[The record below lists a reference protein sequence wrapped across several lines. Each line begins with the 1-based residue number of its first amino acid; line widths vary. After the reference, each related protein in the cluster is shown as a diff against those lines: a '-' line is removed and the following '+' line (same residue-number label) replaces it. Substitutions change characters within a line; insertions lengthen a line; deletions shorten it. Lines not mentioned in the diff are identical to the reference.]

1 MCWRGTTARRGISL
15 GDITV
20 HLSIGQRRGN
30 DSSHG
35 ITVFSL
41 TLCPA
46 PTFMSG
52 LFFVNH
58 HCLPAVWLLLC
69 WVDKSLSVNYHN
81 LAPPQSLHPDLSMV
95 IRWHLVW
102 ACKAVGFIPLVI
114 VREGEC
120 FLQLMNCN
128 VMLSVRMCSDV
139 WTHCILHLILTSR
152 WKCSKILFSLPIP
165 SNYP

>member
-114 VREGEC
+114 VREGEGKM
-120 FLQLMNCN
+120 FPPVNELQHNA
-128 VMLSVRMCSDV
+128 LSPDV
-139 WTHCILHLILTSR
+139 QWCVN
-152 WKCSKILFSLPIP
+152 SLY
-165 SNYP
+165 SSFNLDFQMKMQ